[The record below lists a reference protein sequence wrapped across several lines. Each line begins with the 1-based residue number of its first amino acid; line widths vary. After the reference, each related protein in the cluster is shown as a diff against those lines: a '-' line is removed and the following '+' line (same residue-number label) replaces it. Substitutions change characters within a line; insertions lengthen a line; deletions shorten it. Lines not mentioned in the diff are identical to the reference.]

1 MLNILFALSIYS
13 FALLG
18 QNCVQNFNSHK
29 SSLNSKTKISSV
41 GVLHQDL
48 KIVKVAK
55 RIGAQKSSIVSS
67 FVQEAFSVSQI
78 RLETVYKKSLALFPV
93 YTLPLVLYECFLI

>member
-1 MLNILFALSIYS
+1 MLKIFFALSIYC

-18 QNCVQNFNSHK
+18 QNFVQNFNSRK
-29 SSLNSKTKISSV
+29 ASLNSKVKISSV

-55 RIGAQKSSIVSS
+55 RVGTQKSAIVTT
-67 FVQEAFSVSQI
+67 FVQEFFSIDQV
-78 RLETVYKKSLALFPV
+78 RLETIYKKSLALFPV
-93 YTLPLVLYECFLI
+93 YTLPLVLYECYQV